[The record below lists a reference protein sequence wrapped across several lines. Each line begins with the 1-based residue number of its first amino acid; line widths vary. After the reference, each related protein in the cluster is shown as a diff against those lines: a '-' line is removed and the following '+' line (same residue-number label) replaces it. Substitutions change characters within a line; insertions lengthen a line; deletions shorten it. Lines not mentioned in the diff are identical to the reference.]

1 VRQAID
7 GLLKYLAIAAIRIY
21 QIFGRRLVRRTCLF
35 HPSCSRRAVIYFS
48 RYGFRKGLHL
58 TKEQLSECLANYS
71 LRINPEGAVEMITAS
86 GKVIS
91 EPDINPR
98 VAARIKMFWGTL
110 PDASTNVEQDI

>member
-1 VRQAID
+1 VRQVID
-7 GLLKYLAIAAIRIY
+7 GLLKYLAIAAIRLY

-48 RYGFRKGLHL
+48 RYGFRKGLNL
-58 TKEQLSECLANYS
+58 TKEQLSECRANYS
-71 LRINPEGAVEMITAS
+71 LRINPEGSVEMITAS

-98 VAARIKMFWGTL
+98 VAARIKMFWGAL
-110 PDASTNVEQDI
+110 PDSSTGVDQDI